1 MTENVYLLG
10 IGGIGMSALARYY
23 KHAGA
28 LVQGY
33 DLTPSALTR
42 RLEEEGIEI
51 HYQDDPVLIPPAV
64 VQNREN
70 TLVIYT
76 PALPPGQRELLWFMG
91 KGYHIIKRS
100 VALGHLSA
108 NHTTL
113 AVAGT
118 HGKTTTSTLLAHIL
132 HHSGTGCTAFL
143 GGISKNY
150 DTNLLLSNNPFLVA
164 EADEYDRSFLQLH
177 PHAALITSADAD
189 HLDIYGSHQAVQEA
203 YSQFA
208 SQIEPGGMLV
218 IKKGVDIPLPLQPRV
233 TAYTYHN
240 REFCDFYALN
250 HTVLQGGF
258 YSFDLMLNGHK
269 VTGCRLGVPGWINVE
284 NAVGASALAYLNGV
298 APAAIKDALASFR
311 GVSRRLDVCYSGVKC
326 CYIDDYAHHPM
337 EIRAAVLSVREW
349 FPGENITGIF
359 QPHLYTRTRDFA
371 TEFAK
376 SLDLLDQVVLMP
388 VYPARELPIPGV
400 GSEMIAG
407 KMTLKNVRI
416 LDSSLITGFVRDNRP
431 RVLLTLGA
439 GNIDRLVEPI
449 TATLKEMNL

>member
-1 MTENVYLLG
+1 MIENVYLLG

-28 LVQGY
+28 SVQGY
-33 DLTPSALTR
+33 DLTPSALTSS
-42 RLEEEGIEI
+42 LQEEGIQI
-51 HYQDDPVLIPPAV
+51 HYQDDPLLIPPAV

-76 PALPPGQRELLWFMG
+76 PALPPGHRELQWFRDNE
-91 KGYHIIKRS
+91 YRVIKRS
-100 VALGHLSA
+100 VALGHLSK

-150 DTNLLLSNNPFLVA
+150 STNLLLGNSPFLVA
-164 EADEYDRSFLQLH
+164 EANEYDRSFLQLH
-177 PHAALITSADAD
+177 PRAALITSADAD
-189 HLDIYGSHQAVQEA
+189 HLDIYGSHQAVREA

-218 IKKGVDIPLPLQPRV
+218 IKKGVDIPLPLQPQV
-233 TAYTYHN
+233 SAYTYHYS
-240 REFCDFYALN
+240 EPCDFYALN
-250 HTVLQGGF
+250 QTVAKGGV
-258 YSFDLMLNGHK
+258 YTFDLMLNGQK
-269 VTGCRLGVPGWINVE
+269 MTGCRLGVPGRINVE
-284 NAVGASALAYLNGV
+284 NAVGASALAFLNGV
-298 APAAIKDALASFR
+298 APTQIRDALASFK
-311 GVSRRLDVCYSGVKC
+311 GVSRRLDVRYSGEKC
-326 CYIDDYAHHPM
+326 CYIDDYAHHPE

-349 FPGENITGIF
+349 FAGEKITGIF

-371 TEFAK
+371 PEFAK

-400 GSEMIAG
+400 ESEMIAG
-407 KMTLKNVRI
+407 KMTLKNVII
-416 LDSSLITGFVRDNRP
+416 LDSSQITGFVRENKP

-449 TATLKEMNL
+449 TATLKEMKL